1 MKRILDVMCS
11 TGRLVIGVP
20 PAPPM

>member
-1 MKRILDVMCS
+1 MKRIVDVMCS
-11 TGRLVIGVP
+11 TGRFVIGVP